1 MQTTSFQ
8 QLMESDRKR
17 YERNC
22 SICDHEIIY
31 FHKSKDFGKPEVC
44 PKCGDTY
51 WDKPIIE
58 VELFKIQD
66 RYVVAS
72 PEERTV
78 CIGQMYEKLIEY
90 AEHMIKSIMK
100 SKKILSKE
108 ELEMAAHDATAIMLQ
123 RFLEKEDYV
132 TRISF
137 GGNLKKILSGVLFGG
152 ARNDA
157 VLSLDYSKNGESN
170 FGDFVTDEDEIFE
183 IEDGYIEDF
192 DSTNKFED
200 TGLTTDITTI
210 TGQFSDEIRD
220 QDQAGSI
227 LFLAGVYNTYLKK
240 NKQSMS
246 MFYVTAGSEIKQALD
261 YYQLYIRN
269 YLKNGASFEH
279 HK

>member
-8 QLMESDRKR
+8 QLMESNRKR

-22 SICDHEIIY
+22 SICNHEIIY

-44 PKCGDTY
+44 PACKDPY

-58 VELFKIQD
+58 VELFKLQD
-66 RYVVAS
+66 EYVKVGADKQYY
-72 PEERTV
+72 
-78 CIGQMYEKLIEY
+78 IGLMYTKLIEY
-90 AEHMIKSIMK
+90 AERMIKSIMK

-132 TRISF
+132 TRFSF
-137 GGNLKKILSGVLFGG
+137 GGNLKKILSGVLFGS

-157 VLSLDYSKNGESN
+157 VLSLDFSKNGESN
-170 FGDFVTDEDEIFE
+170 FGDFVTDEDECYE
-183 IEDGYIEDF
+183 LEDGYIEDF
-192 DSTNKFED
+192 AESKIED
-200 TGLTTDITTI
+200 TGLTNDISTI
-210 TGQFSDEIRD
+210 TSQFSDEIRD
-220 QDQAGSI
+220 NDAAGSI
-227 LFLAGVYNTYLKK
+227 LFLAGVYNTYLRK

-246 MFYVTAGSEIKQALD
+246 MFYTTAGSEIKQALD

-269 YLKNGASFEH
+269 YLKNGESIEH
-279 HK
+279 HQ